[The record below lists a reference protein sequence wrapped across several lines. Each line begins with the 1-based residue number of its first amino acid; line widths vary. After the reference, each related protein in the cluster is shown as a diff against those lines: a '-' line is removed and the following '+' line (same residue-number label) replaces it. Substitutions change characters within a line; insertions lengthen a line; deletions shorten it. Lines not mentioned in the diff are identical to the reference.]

1 MTPLCLLASALL
13 AGAGPAA
20 PPAAPAVRTALP
32 SGLELAV
39 VPVAGA
45 RAASLRIVVR
55 TGSEDDPP
63 RRQGLAHVLEH
74 VLLSGIG
81 KDGLDPVQAARAA
94 GGRLNAFTSH
104 HLTTFALDAP
114 AATFP
119 ALAERVLRAVAAPE
133 LEHVELD
140 RELAV
145 IAREDEYGGSG
156 PGVLD
161 LLGQALF
168 DGQTRP
174 DVIGNHESREA
185 IDRAA
190 LTRHL
195 ADRYRPDRVSV
206 AFAGAVEPEAARAL
220 VAQAFASGRAAGATP
235 REPAPAA
242 APPVVAARL
251 PATRKLRAL
260 LLATAVAHRLDPA
273 DRDACPALAAL
284 VERRLYAEL
293 AVRRAIAR
301 EASASCVSLRG
312 TPLLVALVNV
322 PSIEAEDLPARIGR
336 VLEDVA
342 AVPADP
348 AERREIT
355 RRLARE
361 ADRVAADPVAIAEA
375 LADLAGWPGELL
387 ARPLPGAAPREL
399 APGALRDVARRT
411 FRPERRATLVLSPFE
426 G

>member
-1 MTPLCLLASALL
+1 MTPLSLLAAALL

-20 PPAAPAVRTALP
+20 APPARSALP

-45 RAASLRIVVR
+45 RAASLRLVVR

-74 VLLSGIG
+74 VLLSRVG

-94 GGRLNAFTSH
+94 GGRLNAFTSR

-119 ALAERVLRAVAAPE
+119 ALAERLLRAVATPD
-133 LEHVELD
+133 LERAELD

-145 IAREDEYGGSG
+145 IAREDEYGGSER
-156 PGVLD
+156 GVLD
-161 LLGQALF
+161 LLEETLFEGQA
-168 DGQTRP
+168 RV
-174 DVIGNHESREA
+174 DVIGDHESREA
-185 IDRAA
+185 VDRAA
-190 LTRHL
+190 LARQH
-195 ADRYRPDRVSV
+195 ADRYRPARISV
-206 AFAGAVEPEAARAL
+206 AFTGAVDPERARAL
-220 VAQAFASGRAAGATP
+220 VAQAFPPGPAAGPGPRDATV
-235 REPAPAA
+235 E
-242 APPVVAARL
+242 AARL

-322 PSIEAEDLPARIGR
+322 PSIEAEDLPTRIGR

-342 AVPADP
+342 AFPADA
-348 AERREIT
+348 AERRDVA

-361 ADRVAADPVAIAEA
+361 ADRAAADPAALAEA
-375 LADLAGWPGELL
+375 LAGFAAWPGELL
-387 ARPLPGAAPREL
+387 ARPLPGAAPRVLE
-399 APGALRDVARRT
+399 PGALRDVARRT
-411 FRPERRATLVLSPFE
+411 FLPERRATLVLSPFE